1 MVESGRIEGAE
12 GEDEL
17 IGRPGVST
25 NPDPREIPET
35 EPLTR
40 QHIHSRG
47 LPGLA
52 SVDVPNLEKPE
63 TPGSGEAWP
72 GLGGGTSWGGMG

>member
-17 IGRPGVST
+17 IGRPGVLT

-40 QHIHSRG
+40 QHIHSRSQSWNEFIFMEQG
-47 LPGLA
+47 LLVFQPR
-52 SVDVPNLEKPE
+52 PC
-63 TPGSGEAWP
+63 TRC
-72 GLGGGTSWGGMG
+72 